1 MPKLLENNAS
11 TEQSADQG
19 LARPG
24 GLARLD
30 RNKMK
35 TSPKIGTPGELAF
48 VVEPKHCIEFATD
61 GMPAVLSTPQ
71 LIGLLERTA
80 RQTLAPF
87 LEPDERSVGVEIE
100 LRHLAATPL
109 GAPVTCT
116 VRVIAVDGPQVGFQI
131 EARDRHELIAR
142 GLHKRAVI
150 RVDSFAR
157 RLQHKYT

>member
-1 MPKLLENNAS
+1 
-11 TEQSADQG
+11 
-19 LARPG
+19 
-24 GLARLD
+24 
-30 RNKMK
+30 MK
-35 TSPKIGTPGELAF
+35 SHPKIGTAGELQF

-71 LIGLLERTA
+71 LIGLLESNA
-80 RQTLAPF
+80 RRTLAPF

-116 VRVIAVDGPQVGFQI
+116 VRVISVDGTRVGFQI

-142 GLHKRAVI
+142 GLHQRAVI
-150 RVDSFAR
+150 RVDSFAKR
-157 RLQHKYT
+157 VQKKSP